1 MQPHKR
7 NTWEFEYGELTED
20 TRMEYYRGYWDD
32 SGPAMDE
39 YDVPAG
45 TTVRIVMVSRFGDV
59 GITEKL
65 DNATGYGKR
74 IDIGKLVNL
83 RKER

>member
-7 NTWEFEYGELTED
+7 DTWDVQYGELTED

-32 SGPAMDE
+32 NGPVMDE

-65 DNATGYGKR
+65 DRETGYGKR
-74 IDIGKLVNL
+74 VELDKLANL

>member
-7 NTWEFEYGELTED
+7 DTWEFEYGELMED
-20 TRMEYYRGYWDD
+20 TRMEYYRGYWD
-32 SGPAMDE
+32 GNEPAMDE

-65 DNATGYGKR
+65 HNDTGYGKR
-74 IDIGKLVNL
+74 IDINKLANL

>member
-7 NTWEFEYGELTED
+7 ETWDVEYGELTED
-20 TRMEYYRGYWDD
+20 VRMSYYRGYWD
-32 SGPAMDE
+32 GNEPAMDE

-59 GITEKL
+59 GVTEKL
-65 DNATGYGKR
+65 QNTTGYGIR
-74 IDIGKLVNL
+74 LDISKLTNL
-83 RKER
+83 RKSL

>member
-7 NTWEFEYGELTED
+7 ETWDVEYGELIED
-20 TRMEYYRGYWDD
+20 VRMSYYRGYWDD
-32 SGPAMDE
+32 AGPSMDE

-65 DNATGYGKR
+65 QNSTGYGIR
-74 IDIGKLVNL
+74 LDISKLANL
-83 RKER
+83 RKVL

>member
-7 NTWEFEYGELTED
+7 ETWDVEYGELTED
-20 TRMEYYRGYWDD
+20 VRMSYYRGYWD
-32 SGPAMDE
+32 GNEPAMDE

-65 DNATGYGKR
+65 QNETGYGKR
-74 IDIGKLVNL
+74 LDISKLANL
-83 RKER
+83 RKVL